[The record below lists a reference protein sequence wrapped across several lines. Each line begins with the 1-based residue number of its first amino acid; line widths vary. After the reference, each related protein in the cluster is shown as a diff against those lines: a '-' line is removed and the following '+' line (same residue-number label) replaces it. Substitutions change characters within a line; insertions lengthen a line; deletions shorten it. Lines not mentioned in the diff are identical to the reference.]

1 MARKNPPNVRGKTVA
16 ITGGAR
22 GIGRATATAFATAG
36 AKVAIGDLDVQLA
49 EKAAIDISHA
59 AGGQVVG
66 LPLDVTQQPSF
77 EQFVNDAEAALGP
90 IDVLIN
96 NAGIMPTGLFID
108 EEPSATDRMIDIN
121 LRGVITGSRLA
132 ARRFADRGSGAI
144 INVASLAGVSG
155 LPGLATYCATKHGVI
170 GFSEALAAEMRNQG
184 VAVTVVLPGVVR
196 TELSAGTTVPKWMQP
211 VSTVDPEDVAKAMV
225 AAVNSEKFRVTVPG
239 GLGAML
245 FAMSLMPPR
254 MRRLAGRI
262 TGLDRG
268 AVTTDAE
275 SRERYHRRVFG
286 GHSS

>member
-16 ITGGAR
+16 ITGGGR

-49 EKAAIDISHA
+49 EKAAIDISNA
-59 AGGQVVG
+59 TGGQVVG

-77 EQFVNDAEAALGP
+77 EQFINDAEAALGP

-225 AAVNSEKFRVTVPG
+225 AAVNSEKFRVTVPAP
-239 GLGAML
+239 LGAML

-254 MRRLAGRI
+254 MRRWAGQI